1 MMNTEALY
9 ERYHRQIILKD
20 FGETGQQKLLA
31 AKVLVVGAGGLG
43 CPALQYLTAAGV
55 GTIGIV
61 DHDVVSLSNLHRQT
75 LYSVDDIG
83 KFKVQRAATQ
93 LRKLNPDIN
102 IECHNKRL
110 TARNAAGI
118 IGLYDYILDGSDNF
132 PTRYLVNDVCVLLDK
147 VLVYGAIN
155 QYEGQVAVFNCKAF
169 AGETPVNYRDLFPE
183 SPAQDEVPNCEEA
196 GVLGVVPG
204 IIGSMMANE
213 TIKLI
218 TGIGEPLINR
228 LLAFDV
234 RNNRLHEFELTTRSG
249 TRAMIPEDLNALQN
263 SDYDWSCAPL
273 SKFEIGVDQLD
284 KMLQTEDVTV
294 IDVRENLEQPRI
306 DQFAHIE
313 IPLSQLQDAA
323 GELKTNTI
331 VLFCQSGKRSRQ
343 GAQLLDKIFVGSKTI
358 YSLRGGITAWLNR
371 QKEIV

>member
-1 MMNTEALY
+1 MNTEALY

-83 KFKVQRAATQ
+83 KFKAERAATQ
-93 LRKLNPDIN
+93 LRRLNPDIN
-102 IECHNKRL
+102 IECHNERL

-118 IGLYDYILDGSDNF
+118 IDSYDYILDGSDNF
-132 PTRYLVNDVCVLLDK
+132 PTRYLVNDACVLLDK
-147 VLVYGAIN
+147 VLIYGAIN

-213 TIKLI
+213 IIKLI

-228 LLAFDV
+228 LLTFDV
-234 RNNRLHEFELTTRSG
+234 RNNRLHEFELTKRSG

-263 SDYDWSCAPL
+263 SDYDWSCPPL
-273 SKFEIGVDQLD
+273 SGFEIGVDQLE
-284 KMLQTEDVTV
+284 KMLQTEDITV

-306 DQFAHIE
+306 DQFEHIE
-313 IPLSQLQDAA
+313 IPLSRLQDAA
-323 GELKTNTI
+323 RELKTNTI

-343 GAQLLDKIFVGSKTI
+343 GAQLLDKIFGGSKAI

-371 QKEIV
+371 QKEIA

>member
-1 MMNTEALY
+1 MNTEALY

-102 IECHNKRL
+102 IECHNERL

-213 TIKLI
+213 IIKLI
-218 TGIGEPLINR
+218 TGIGEPLRNR
-228 LLAFDV
+228 LLTFDV
-234 RNNRLHEFELTTRSG
+234 RNNRLHEFELTKRSG

-263 SDYDWSCAPL
+263 SDYDWSCASL
-273 SKFEIGVDQLD
+273 FKFEIGADQLE

-306 DQFAHIE
+306 DQFEHIE
-313 IPLSQLQDAA
+313 IPLSRLQDAA
-323 GELKTNTI
+323 RELKTNTI
-331 VLFCQSGKRSRQ
+331 VLFCQSGMRSRQ

>member
-1 MMNTEALY
+1 MNTEALY

-83 KFKVQRAATQ
+83 KFKAERAATQ
-93 LRKLNPDIN
+93 LRRLNPDIN
-102 IECHNKRL
+102 IECHNERL

-118 IGLYDYILDGSDNF
+118 IDSYDYILDGSDNF

-147 VLVYGAIN
+147 VLVHGAIN

-169 AGETPVNYRDLFPE
+169 DGKTPVNYRDLFPE
-183 SPAQDEVPNCEEA
+183 SPSQDEVPNCEEA

-218 TGIGEPLINR
+218 TGIGEPLRNR
-228 LLAFDV
+228 LLTFDV

-263 SDYDWSCAPL
+263 SDYDWSCASL
-273 SKFEIGVDQLD
+273 FKFEIGADQLE

-306 DQFAHIE
+306 DQFEHIE
-313 IPLSQLQDAA
+313 IPLSRLQDAVA
-323 GELKTNTI
+323 ELKTNTI

>member
-1 MMNTEALY
+1 MNTEALY

-83 KFKVQRAATQ
+83 KFKAERAATQ
-93 LRKLNPDIN
+93 LRRLNPDIN
-102 IECHNKRL
+102 IECHNERL

-132 PTRYLVNDVCVLLDK
+132 PTRYLVNDVCVLLDR

-169 AGETPVNYRDLFPE
+169 AGEAPVNYRDLFPE

-306 DQFAHIE
+306 DQFEHIE

-343 GAQLLDKIFVGSKTI
+343 GAQLLDKIFSGSKTI

>member
-1 MMNTEALY
+1 MNTEALY

-83 KFKVQRAATQ
+83 KFKAERAATQ
-93 LRKLNPDIN
+93 LRRLNPDIN
-102 IECHNKRL
+102 IECHNERL

-147 VLVYGAIN
+147 VLVHGAIN

-169 AGETPVNYRDLFPE
+169 AGKRQLIIGICFLNHLRKMKFPTAKKLACSVLFPE
-183 SPAQDEVPNCEEA
+183 S
-196 GVLGVVPG
+196 
-204 IIGSMMANE
+204 
-213 TIKLI
+213 
-218 TGIGEPLINR
+218 
-228 LLAFDV
+228 
-234 RNNRLHEFELTTRSG
+234 
-249 TRAMIPEDLNALQN
+249 
-263 SDYDWSCAPL
+263 
-273 SKFEIGVDQLD
+273 
-284 KMLQTEDVTV
+284 
-294 IDVRENLEQPRI
+294 
-306 DQFAHIE
+306 
-313 IPLSQLQDAA
+313 
-323 GELKTNTI
+323 
-331 VLFCQSGKRSRQ
+331 
-343 GAQLLDKIFVGSKTI
+343 
-358 YSLRGGITAWLNR
+358 
-371 QKEIV
+371 

>member
-1 MMNTEALY
+1 MNTEALY

-102 IECHNKRL
+102 IECHNERL

-218 TGIGEPLINR
+218 TGIGEPLRNR
-228 LLAFDV
+228 LLTFDV

-273 SKFEIGVDQLD
+273 SKFEIGVDQLE

-306 DQFAHIE
+306 DQFEHIE
-313 IPLSQLQDAA
+313 IPLSRLQDAA

-343 GAQLLDKIFVGSKTI
+343 GAQLLDKIFGGCKAI

-371 QKEIV
+371 QKEIA

>member
-1 MMNTEALY
+1 MNTEALY

-31 AKVLVVGAGGLG
+31 TKVLVVGAGGLG

-83 KFKVQRAATQ
+83 KFKAERAATQ
-93 LRKLNPDIN
+93 LRRLNPDIN
-102 IECHNKRL
+102 IECHNERL
-110 TARNAAGI
+110 TARNAADI

-132 PTRYLVNDVCVLLDK
+132 PTRYLVNDACVLLDK
-147 VLVYGAIN
+147 VLIYGAIN

-183 SPAQDEVPNCEEA
+183 SPSQDEVPNCEEA

-213 TIKLI
+213 IIKLI

-228 LLAFDV
+228 LLTFDV
-234 RNNRLHEFELTTRSG
+234 RNNRLHEFELTKRSG

-273 SKFEIGVDQLD
+273 FKFEIGADQLE

-294 IDVRENLEQPRI
+294 IDVRESLEQPRI
-306 DQFAHIE
+306 DQFEHIE
-313 IPLSQLQDAA
+313 IPLSRLQDAVA
-323 GELKTNTI
+323 ELKTNTI
-331 VLFCQSGKRSRQ
+331 VLFCQSGMRSRQ
-343 GAQLLDKIFVGSKTI
+343 GAQLLDKIFGGSKTI
-358 YSLRGGITAWLNR
+358 YSLTGGITAWLNR
-371 QKEIV
+371 QKEIA

>member
-1 MMNTEALY
+1 MNTEALY

-83 KFKVQRAATQ
+83 KFKAERAATQ
-93 LRKLNPDIN
+93 LRRLNPDIN
-102 IECHNKRL
+102 IECHNERL

-118 IGLYDYILDGSDNF
+118 IDSYDYILDGSDNF
-132 PTRYLVNDVCVLLDK
+132 PTRYLVNDACVLLDK
-147 VLVYGAIN
+147 VLIYGAIN

-213 TIKLI
+213 IIKLI

-228 LLAFDV
+228 LLTFDV
-234 RNNRLHEFELTTRSG
+234 RNNRLHEFELTKRSG
-249 TRAMIPEDLNALQN
+249 TRAMIPEDLSALQN
-263 SDYDWSCAPL
+263 SDYDWSCPPL
-273 SKFEIGVDQLD
+273 SGFEIGVDQLE
-284 KMLQTEDVTV
+284 KMLQTEDITV

-306 DQFAHIE
+306 DQFEHIE
-313 IPLSQLQDAA
+313 IPLSRLQDAA
-323 GELKTNTI
+323 RELKTNTI

-343 GAQLLDKIFVGSKTI
+343 GAQLLDKIFGGSKAI

-371 QKEIV
+371 QKEIA